1 MLWNGDCMV
10 VRNNSLKNSR
20 KNTFKIYLDAS
31 PVDNIREFFKQYKG
45 YIKSHKKPARLK
57 SAIALMCTLGMV
69 SAYSVDSIVRNFD
82 DSDIEIEN
90 AFEGVPISEETMDA
104 WLNPPVPEKN
114 DVILGHTKYL
124 EPDTFIRNCPLDLNL
139 GSRYE
144 GFRYKLSD
152 NELEPFFRY
161 GNMFGVDPYIIMAMA
176 AQESSYNHYDL
187 APGGTRY
194 SDGNAI
200 GICQITY
207 FPNTSVTALNLIT
220 GEYETLNLTLENI
233 SNYELNIKAS
243 CMRFQNALN
252 KFNGNLYLALQSH
265 NYNSGT
271 VGIAVS
277 LYANEIGKTEEEVM
291 ANTHDC
297 GWIKY
302 IIDIHNNPQKY
313 FAWDGRTYGDANYI
327 FNVTSK
333 YCPDNGFISEYMA
346 NGCSYTFNMLTNEL
360 TMNNET
366 TKIK

>member
-1 MLWNGDCMV
+1 MV
-10 VRNNSLKNSR
+10 ENNSSKKNNN
-20 KNTFKIYLDAS
+20 KKTFKVYLDTN
-31 PVDNIREFFKQYKG
+31 PIDDIREYLKQYKG
-45 YIKSHKKPARLK
+45 YIKSHKRPVALK
-57 SAIALMCTLGMV
+57 SAIAILCTMGVV
-69 SAYSVDSIVRNFD
+69 SAYTISHADNHIDSNN
-82 DSDIEIEN
+82 IEIEN
-90 AFEGVPISEETMDA
+90 AFEGVPIPEETMDA

-114 DVILGHTKYL
+114 DATLGHTKYL
-124 EPDTFIRNCPLDLNL
+124 EDDTYIRNYPLDLNL
-139 GSRYE
+139 GCNYE

-161 GNMFGVDPYIIMAMA
+161 GEMFGVDPYIIMAMA
-176 AQESSYNHYDL
+176 AQESSYSHSAL
-187 APGGTRY
+187 IPGGSRY
-194 SDGNAI
+194 KEGNAI

-207 FPNTSVTALNLIT
+207 FANNSVTAQNVLT
-220 GEYETLNLTLENI
+220 GEYETLNLSLANL

-243 CMRFQNALN
+243 CMMFQNALN

-271 VGIAVS
+271 VAIAVS
-277 LYANEIGKTEEEVM
+277 CYALEIGKTEEEVM

-302 IIDIHNNPQKY
+302 IEDIHVNPQKY
-313 FAWDGRTYGDANYI
+313 IDWEYRTYGDAAYLW
-327 FNVTSK
+327 NVTSK

-346 NGCSYTFNMLTNEL
+346 NGCVCTFDMLTNEL